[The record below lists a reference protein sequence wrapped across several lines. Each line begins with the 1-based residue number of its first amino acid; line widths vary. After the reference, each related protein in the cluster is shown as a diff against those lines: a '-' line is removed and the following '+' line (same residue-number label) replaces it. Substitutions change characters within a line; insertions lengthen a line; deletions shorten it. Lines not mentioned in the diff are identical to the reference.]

1 MATEKA
7 NGNNGNNK
15 EKFKFKVRNETYEVD
30 KPVITGREVCEI
42 AGLVPPEQFKLDLK
56 KQGNEYRE
64 IALNDTVDLTE
75 PGIEK
80 FVYIARDQSE
90 G

>member
-1 MATEKA
+1 MAAEKS
-7 NGNNGNNK
+7 NGNNK
-15 EKFKFKVRNETYEVD
+15 AKFKFKVRNETFEVD
-30 KPVITGREVCEI
+30 KPTVTGREVCEI
-42 AGLVPPEQFKLDLK
+42 AGLLPPEQFKLDLK
-56 KQGNEYRE
+56 MHGNEYRE
-64 IALNDTVDLTE
+64 ISLNDVIDLTE